1 VQEEK
6 EKDLPPFLVVALRAE
21 RARLDLQARQPEPPS
36 SRGGG
41 GAGYYLGTALAVAL
55 QSFHLGFHFWSSSQ
69 YLFTMLSQCEL
80 RSECAEDLA
89 EETLLANVPVRA
101 SLGFDYR
108 PAAAWAGSK
117 EDLSD
122 ASAARGLDPSSFT
135 PEGLLL
141 ARVPEPGVSVE
152 ALVDGTAH
160 VVLTPAT
167 MRKIRNFS
175 AVTSESEGLVVKNR
189 TDLELW
195 VSQEGCAGR
204 GAARVEPM
212 GEARMRSF
220 WRFILPKGTTLQ
232 RDVAAWSGARA
243 SASGSPGGVGESCC
257 RGAGRPRSSSRP
269 GLRGARGAALWCW
282 KSGPFGAC

>member
-1 VQEEK
+1 
-6 EKDLPPFLVVALRAE
+6 
-21 RARLDLQARQPEPPS
+21 
-36 SRGGG
+36 
-41 GAGYYLGTALAVAL
+41 
-55 QSFHLGFHFWSSSQ
+55 
-69 YLFTMLSQCEL
+69 MLSQCEL

-141 ARVPEPGVSVE
+141 ARVRAGVSVE

-212 GEARMRSF
+212 GEARFHWRRPRS
-220 WRFILPKGTTLQ
+220 LVKGLEHALVLALHSSKGD
-232 RDVAAWSGARA
+232 DVAEGCGGLEWSEGVCF
-243 SASGSPGGVGESCC
+243 GEPGGVGESCC